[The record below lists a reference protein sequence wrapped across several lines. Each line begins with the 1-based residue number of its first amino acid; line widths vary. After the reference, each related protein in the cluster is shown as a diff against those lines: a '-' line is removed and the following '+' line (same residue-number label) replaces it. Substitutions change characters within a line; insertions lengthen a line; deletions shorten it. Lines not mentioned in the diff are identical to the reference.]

1 MQRTHNKSMYKPKF
15 LTIFIQALNDKLI
28 NMLPVIPEGSGRAGF
43 STLKDTV
50 ELQTCTPT
58 QVGVNIFI
66 HVSCCKNDVI
76 YFWLCHIVVK
86 HLLVIH
92 ITHQNTFARAMI
104 VDAILMDFHKIT
116 MMICLNSWLLF
127 NYCWNLF
134 GCKLMLGSGLAL
146 CGWLDLFYFI
156 FYIV

>member
-1 MQRTHNKSMYKPKF
+1 MYKPKF
-15 LTIFIQALNDKLI
+15 LTVFIQALNDMLI
-28 NMLPVIPEGSGRAGF
+28 NSYAPSNTGRKRLGRFLHAQRYRWV
-43 STLKDTV
+43 TDM
-50 ELQTCTPT
+50 CTPT

-76 YFWLCHIVVK
+76 YFWLCHTVVK

-92 ITHQNTFARAMI
+92 IIHQNMFARAMI

-134 GCKLMLGSGLAL
+134 DCKLMLGSGLAL